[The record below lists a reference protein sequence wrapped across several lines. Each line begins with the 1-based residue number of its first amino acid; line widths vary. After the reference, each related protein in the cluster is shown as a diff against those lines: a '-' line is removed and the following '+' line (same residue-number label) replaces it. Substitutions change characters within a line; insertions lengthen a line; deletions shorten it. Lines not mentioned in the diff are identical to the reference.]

1 VIVEGA
7 GGILVPINDQHSM
20 LDLML
25 RLKLPVV
32 LVARAGLGTINQ
44 TLLSL
49 RILKEASL
57 KVVGVVLN
65 QPAPGPWGRI
75 ESDNLRTI
83 ERCGQVEVLACIR
96 HNPACVR

>member
-7 GGILVPINDQHSM
+7 GGILVPLNAKETM

-25 RLKLPVV
+25 RLKLPVL

-49 RILKEASL
+49 RILNEAKL
-57 KVVGVVLN
+57 PVVGVVLN
-65 QPAPGPWGRI
+65 QVTPGRWGQI
-75 ESDNLRTI
+75 EEDNRHTI
-83 ERCGQVEVLACIR
+83 ERMGQVTVLACLR
-96 HNPACVR
+96 HKR